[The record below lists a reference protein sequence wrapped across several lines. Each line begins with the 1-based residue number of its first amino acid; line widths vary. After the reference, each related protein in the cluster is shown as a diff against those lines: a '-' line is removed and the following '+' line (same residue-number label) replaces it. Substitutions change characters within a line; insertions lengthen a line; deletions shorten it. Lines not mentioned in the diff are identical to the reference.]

1 MENLGKAMRTVF
13 VLLAVA
19 GVVLAGSEELKQAEE
34 LYNRTDYRASLAMLG
49 ASPRDAASWS
59 LAGRDYF
66 MLGDY
71 KKATDAFQHAIA
83 IEPLRSEYVHWLG
96 RTYGRRAETSS
107 PLFAMGSAS
116 KARDCFE
123 RAVALDPKNAEALN
137 DLFDYY
143 LEAPGFMG
151 GGYDKAADV
160 AHRIAGLDP
169 AEGHFAEALLADK
182 RKQTTTAEQ
191 HFRRAAELAPYQV
204 GRVLDLAKYL
214 AKQRRYQESDAAFAR
229 AEQIAPN
236 SPKVMFAKAKTLIQE
251 KRKLD
256 EARDLLKRYLNS
268 NLTPEDAP
276 REQAEKLLKQAETT
290 GA

>member
-1 MENLGKAMRTVF
+1 MRIVIA
-13 VLLAVA
+13 LLSVA
-19 GVVLAGSEELKQAEE
+19 GVAAAGSDQLKQAEE
-34 LYNRTDYRASLAMLG
+34 LYNRTDYQASVALLG
-49 ASPRDAASWS
+49 SSPRDAASWS
-59 LAGRDYF
+59 LIGRDYF
-66 MLGDY
+66 MLGEY
-71 KKATDAFQHAIA
+71 KKATDAFQHAITL
-83 IEPLRSEYVHWLG
+83 EPLNSVYIHWLG

-107 PLFAMGSAS
+107 PLFALGSAS

-123 RAVALDPKNAEALN
+123 RAVALDPKNGEALN

-151 GGYDKAADV
+151 GGYDKATDV
-160 AHRIAGLDP
+160 ARRIAALDP

-182 RKQTTTAEQ
+182 KSQTVTAEQ

-256 EARDLLKRYLNS
+256 EARDLLKRYINS
-268 NLTPEDAP
+268 TLTPDDPP
-276 REQAEKLLKQAETT
+276 RDQAEKLLKQVETA
-290 GA
+290 G